1 MSRLSILSVL
11 VVGLPLIGCAQAPSA
26 ATQTSAVPVADAQ
39 VTPTGSH
46 VRGAAPDPFLCTAGQ
61 NAINQAATDTTSEAL
76 THSNCQPFL
85 DISHH

>member
-39 VTPTGSH
+39 VTPVGSH
-46 VRGAAPDPFLCTAGQ
+46 IRGAAPDPFLCTAGQ

>member
-39 VTPTGSH
+39 VTPVGSH
-46 VRGAAPDPFLCTAGQ
+46 IRGATPDPFTCNVSQGTIAAGPQ
-61 NAINQAATDTTSEAL
+61 ETTGQAL
-76 THSNCQPFL
+76 YYSNCQPFL
-85 DISHH
+85 DISHR